1 MCKPVDIS
9 FFEGLC
15 PGVDIPGANSPY
27 PRPNVCITKPSWV
40 NVGNSDPPVWEKAVM
55 RTSRGK
61 CGIEECSVFHT
72 ISELMA
78 WIDSHPKCP
87 TQAPTAPP
95 DPTYKP
101 TTAPTRDIRIDPG
114 GCKAVGFNLG
124 TSRNCASKTTRESCC
139 QTIISS
145 TGPCESGGCKWEEAK
160 ITTYACYYTGP
171 GPKACVWGPPSFPQ
185 FPPAC
190 TSDSDCTLCCPVTPP
205 LTNKCISLTDPIEC
219 HKLTEEQCNGDC
231 TYGPSSGVS
240 MPKTLA
246 PTFGLVITG

>member
-1 MCKPVDIS
+1 MLRGSCVCVENRTAKAEVAAP
-9 FFEGLC
+9 LALAALL
-15 PGVDIPGANSPY
+15 PGDVLARVQHVAVSA
-27 PRPNVCITKPSWV
+27 RNVVLDAGS
-40 NVGNSDPPVWEKAVM
+40 
-55 RTSRGK
+55 
-61 CGIEECSVFHT
+61 
-72 ISELMA
+72 
-78 WIDSHPKCP
+78 
-87 TQAPTAPP
+87 
-95 DPTYKP
+95 
-101 TTAPTRDIRIDPG
+101 RDIRIDPG

-124 TSRNCASKTTRESCC
+124 TSSHCASKTTRESCC

-190 TSDSDCTLCCPVTPP
+190 TSDSHCTSCCPVTPP